1 MKKRSYMKAAPWVR
15 AAGCLAALILS
26 LLAGAAHEAPAQKKV
41 SGYDIER
48 GRTML
53 SAIKSDLEKNYFDP
67 TFKGL
72 DVQALFKQADEM
84 IKGAQS
90 NGQIFGIIANVLIQL
105 NDSHTYFMPPGR
117 VTRVE
122 YGWEMQA
129 VGDKCYVV
137 ALKPGSDAAAKGLK
151 EGDEILALDGMRPT
165 RQDLWKLNYL
175 FKTLRPVP
183 GLRVVAQ
190 SPGGQPREL
199 EIMAK
204 LSEGKRVTDLTDYNE
219 YMRLVIQEE
228 RDARL
233 FRHRYYEVGEEVF
246 IWKMPQF
253 DLPKEKVDDMAGKFR
268 KFKAVILDLRGN
280 GGGAEETL
288 LRLIGNFVGRDVKL
302 GDLKR
307 RKEIKP
313 LVAKSV
319 GNDAY
324 AGKLIVLLD
333 SGSGSSSELF
343 ARAMQMEKRA
353 TVIGDRSAGAVMR
366 GRHYGHQFGID
377 TVSFY
382 GVSIT
387 DGELV
392 MADGKS
398 LEGAGVTPDELLLP
412 TPADMAARRDPV
424 LARAASLSGVELT
437 PEKAG
442 TLFPVEWRKN

>member
-1 MKKRSYMKAAPWVR
+1 MKKRSSMINPPRAR
-15 AAGCLAALILS
+15 AAAYFAALLLS
-26 LLAGAAHEAPAQKKV
+26 LLAGAAHTATAQKKI

-48 GRTML
+48 GRSML
-53 SAIKSDLEKNYFDP
+53 GTIKSELEKNYYDP

-90 NGQIFGIIANVLIQL
+90 NGQIFGIIAHVLIQL
-105 NDSHTYFMPPGR
+105 DDSHTFFMPPGR
-117 VTRVE
+117 VTRVD
-122 YGWEMQA
+122 YGWEMQM

-151 EGDEILALDGMRPT
+151 EGDEVISLDGMTPI
-165 RQDLWKLNYL
+165 RQDFWKLGYL
-175 FKTLRPVP
+175 YRTLRPVP
-183 GLRVVAQ
+183 GLRLVAR

-199 EIMAK
+199 EILTK
-204 LSEGKRVTDLTDYNE
+204 LSEGKKVTDLTDYNE
-219 YMRLVIQEE
+219 YMRLVVREE

-233 FRHRYYEVGEEVF
+233 RRHRYYELGEELF

-253 DLPKEKVDDMAGKFR
+253 DLPKEKVDDMAGKLR
-268 KFKAVILDLRGN
+268 KFKSVILDLRGN

-288 LRLIGNFVGRDVKL
+288 LRMIGNFVERDVKI
-302 GDLKR
+302 GDLRR
-307 RKEIKP
+307 RKEIRP

-319 GNDAY
+319 GKDAY
-324 AGKLIVLLD
+324 QGKLIVLLD
-333 SGSGSSSELF
+333 SESGSSSELF
-343 ARAMQMEKRA
+343 ARVMQMESRA
-353 TVIGDRSAGAVMR
+353 TVIGDRSMGAVMR

-387 DGELV
+387 DADLL
-392 MADGKS
+392 MSDGKG

-424 LARAASLSGVELT
+424 LARAASLAGVELT